1 MCGRYS
7 ITSAP
12 EAMRR
17 LFKFSNPLPN
27 LRPRYN
33 VAPTQDVPII
43 RAAENGRELVELRW
57 GLVPHW
63 AKDLSIG
70 AKMINAR
77 SETVAEK
84 PSFRDSFKKR
94 RCLVVA
100 DGYYEWQK
108 VDGKKLPWRYTLS
121 DGGLFAFAGLWA
133 RWDKA
138 PDKVPVETC
147 TILTTEANQLA
158 RKIHDR
164 MPVILTPDDYAAWL
178 GEDPQREPS
187 DLLRPYPSEAM
198 KAYRVGFVVSNSRN
212 DVPECIEPV
221 AA

>member
-17 LFKFSNPLPN
+17 LFKFTNALPN

-33 VAPTQDVPII
+33 VAPTQDVPVV
-43 RAAENGRELVELRW
+43 RSASDARELVTIRW
-57 GLVPHW
+57 GIVPHW
-63 AKDLSIG
+63 ARDLSIG
-70 AKMINAR
+70 SKMINAR

-84 PSFRDSFKKR
+84 PSFRESFKKR

-108 VDGKKLPWRYTLS
+108 VDGKKLPWRYTLA
-121 DGGLFAFAGLWA
+121 DGSPFAFAGLWA

-138 PDKVPVETC
+138 SDGVPVETC
-147 TILTTEANQLA
+147 TIITTEANQLA
-158 RKIHDR
+158 RHIHDR
-164 MPVILTPDDYAAWL
+164 MPVILAPDDYAAWL
-178 GEDPQREPS
+178 GENSVREVS
-187 DLLRPYPSEAM
+187 ELLKPYPAEDM
-198 KAYRVGFVVSNSRN
+198 RAYRVSTVVSNSRN
-212 DVPECIEPV
+212 DVPECIEP